1 MDSAI
6 FLLPVYFS
14 KKDMVSIRYKTN
26 NGTYIDDTS
35 WNLVGASI
43 VGASHTADNEGY
55 FSVGLNVDFVP
66 NYFASGFTALTEVKI
81 VNDSAPSSGYT
92 ISSFAFYECDNLTS
106 VIITGNCVRIN
117 NTCFCNCE
125 SLESVELPN
134 SIKKLET
141 RCFEN
146 CDNLRNIKLPD
157 NIENIG
163 DYCFSSSGLE
173 SIYIPNDYCNI
184 GDFAFG
190 NCKNLIE
197 VDGVDG
203 IILSSSDSI
212 FTNCDKLQK
221 VNISNKTTT
230 IGRSAFRRCYSL
242 KEIIIPSKVYLL
254 NYNAFE
260 WCTSLEK
267 ITFLCTFA
275 PQFMNFGSTD
285 GGPTFESIKE
295 GGTFYYPE
303 GSDYS
308 SYLVYSGVTLG
319 NRYWNAETFP
329 SWDINISELLI
340 KGIMHDNF
348 IEVKSLFAFTDTQ
361 YESSVEIEVPEG
373 IEYDFGGSLNI
384 ERYYTGTGSIYIPED
399 YEGTSLQVKVLFEG
413 NVIKEYSI
421 PIANIEP
428 DVPYVMVN
436 INSIGVP
443 QNGGNYNVEVYY
455 FYASQINTPFSS
467 EEINISYNPDND
479 EQIEN
484 IGIKRTYY
492 LSVPETKYERTISLK
507 FSCLGV
513 DGTSSASSI
522 LYLNQG
528 GSQNPDEDYDSP
540 VKPVWKDFIISFDDD
555 AEFTL
560 MENDREFFKAHIY
573 PKPNETK
580 SNFYLNKIMQDYVY
594 LKPLDALFSGSDVQY
609 HNDGLKRIEL
619 KREGNNAITE
629 YYFKYDYSYEDNND
643 LLLTEFIL
651 PYFVKGQYVL
661 LTFRNETTETKLY
674 SYQIGGIATTISI
687 NPFEYKTIKISTGNN
702 SQIIINGKIYP
713 IVDACRTNYV
723 LYYLNSKGGWC
734 SLPVEGRVTKR
745 DSLNTFEFTRN
756 YNNTLPEFGRMRYLS
771 EYNTTYTFNTGWI
784 KEEDVEKVVDMLESN
799 MLYVH
804 ILDDDKIVPLLLD
817 NTNVDYK
824 KKSLQEKLIYYQFEA
839 TTAQSKVRL

>member
-1 MDSAI
+1 MVTI
-6 FLLPVYFS
+6 F
-14 KKDMVSIRYKTN
+14 YKTN
-26 NGTYIDDTS
+26 NGTYISDSS
-35 WNLVGASI
+35 WNLNGAGI
-43 VGASHTADNEGY
+43 LGASHTQDSNGY
-55 FSVGLNVDFVP
+55 YSIGLNVNDVP
-66 NYFASGFTALTEVKI
+66 DSFARSFSTLTEVKI

-92 ISSFAFYECDNLTS
+92 IGAGAFYNVPTLKS
-106 VIITGNCVRIN
+106 VKIIGNCVRLERN
-117 NTCFCNCE
+117 CFYSCDN
-125 SLESVELPN
+125 LESVELPN
-134 SIKKLET
+134 SIKEILEGAFSFCT
-141 RCFEN
+141 S
-146 CDNLRNIKLPD
+146 LKYIKLPD
-157 NIENIG
+157 NIEYLYG
-163 DYCFSSSGLE
+163 CFYESGLE
-173 SIYIPNDYCNI
+173 SIFVPNDYCK
-184 GDFAFG
+184 FG
-190 NCKNLIE
+190 RAVRYCKNIVE
-197 VDGVDG
+197 VDGVGGVNLIDDDNFESCTSLQK
-203 IILSSSDSI
+203 INLSDKNNKI
-212 FTNCDKLQK
+212 PFGCFTNC
-221 VNISNKTTT
+221 T
-230 IGRSAFRRCYSL
+230 SL
-242 KEIIIPSKVYLL
+242 KEITIPSSITSLDYE
-254 NYNAFE
+254 AFYG
-260 WCTSLEK
+260 CSSLEK
-267 ITFLCTFA
+267 ITFLGYNAPTFKEKTQIIPA
-275 PQFMNFGSTD
+275 ERPVYYY
-285 GGPTFESIKE
+285 PTFEGVKE
-295 GGTFYYPE
+295 NGTYYYPE
-303 GSDYS
+303 TNNDDY
-308 SYLVYSGVTLG
+308 YYYGTIIYGEITLG
-319 NRYWNAETFP
+319 SLGWNAETLP
-329 SWDINISELLI
+329 SWDINISEQLI
-340 KGIMHDNF
+340 KGVMYDNF
-348 IEVKSLFAFTDTQ
+348 IEVKSLFPFSDTQ

-373 IEYDFGGSLNI
+373 VEYDFGGSLNV
-384 ERYYTGTGSIYIPED
+384 ERYYTGNGSIYIPED
-399 YEGTSLQVKVLFEG
+399 YEGTSLQVKVLFKG
-413 NVIKEYSI
+413 DVIKEYSI

-428 DVPYVMVN
+428 DVPYVMIN

-443 QNGGNYNVEVYY
+443 QNGGNYNVEVIY

-484 IGIKRTYY
+484 IGIKRSYY

-522 LYLNQG
+522 LYLNQDG
-528 GSQNPDEDYDSP
+528 EINEDEDNEM
-540 VKPVWKDFIISFDDD
+540 VHPVWKDFIISFDDD

-560 MENDREFFKAHIY
+560 MDNNREFFKAHIY
-573 PKPNETK
+573 PKPNESK
-580 SNFYLNKIMQDYVY
+580 SKFYLNKIMQDYVY

-629 YYFKYDYSYEDNND
+629 YYFKYDYSYKDNND

-661 LTFRNETTETKLY
+661 LTFRNETTETKYY
-674 SYQIGGIATTISI
+674 SYQIGGIRTNVSI
-687 NPFEYKTIKISTGNN
+687 NPFEYKTIKIYTGNN
-702 SQIIINGKIYP
+702 SQIVINGKQYP

-723 LYYLNSKGGWC
+723 IYYLNSKGGWC

>member
-1 MDSAI
+1 
-6 FLLPVYFS
+6 
-14 KKDMVSIRYKTN
+14 MVNIRYKTN
-26 NGTYIDDTS
+26 NGTYIPDSS
-35 WNLVGASI
+35 WNLNGFGI
-43 VGASHTADNEGY
+43 VGASHTPDNEGCY
-55 FSVGLNVDFVP
+55 GIGLNVDFVP
-66 NYFASGFTALTEVKI
+66 GYFASGFTALTEVKI

-92 ISSFAFYECDNLTS
+92 ISSFAFYKCYNLTS
-106 VIITGNCVRIN
+106 VIITGNCVGIDSS
-117 NTCFCNCE
+117 CFSQCE

-134 SIKKLET
+134 SIKRLEI
-141 RCFEN
+141 RCFGD
-146 CDNLRNIKLPD
+146 CYNLRNIKLPD

-163 DYCFSSSGLE
+163 DNCFSSSGLE

-184 GDFAFG
+184 GDYAFSY
-190 NCKNLIE
+190 CKNLIE
-197 VDGVDG
+197 VDGVGG
-203 IILSSSDSI
+203 IILSSSNSI
-212 FTNCDKLQK
+212 FSNCDKLQK

-230 IGRSAFRRCYSL
+230 IGRNAFSRCYSL

-254 NYNAFE
+254 SYNAFE

-267 ITFLCTFA
+267 ITFLRTFA
-275 PQFMNFGSTD
+275 PQFMNFGDTE

-329 SWDINISELLI
+329 LWDIQVINP
-340 KGIMHDNF
+340 M
-348 IEVKSLFAFTDTQ
+348 V
-361 YESSVEIEVPEG
+361 EG
-373 IEYDFGGSLNI
+373 IYYEDGIIYRSLSTLPDDLNNYITINIPELEEINDYEYYGSLDENGYYEGHCDITIPTEYTGSTITANVSFNGNLLNTYTINVIPNADDVPTIALSKGSINIPQSGGS
-384 ERYYTGTGSIYIPED
+384 SSFD
-399 YEGTSLQVKVLFEG
+399 
-413 NVIKEYSI
+413 
-421 PIANIEP
+421 
-428 DVPYVMVN
+428 
-436 INSIGVP
+436 
-443 QNGGNYNVEVYY
+443 VYY
-455 FYASQINTPFSS
+455 FNYQTINPIVGDVYLYLA
-467 EEINISYNPDND
+467 EESIL
-479 EQIEN
+479 EN
-484 IGIKRTYY
+484 GIKRTYS
-492 LSVPETKYERTISLK
+492 LIVGETEYKRTIPLK
-507 FSCLGV
+507 FSCLGI

-522 LYLNQG
+522 LYINQDG
-528 GSQNPDEDYDSP
+528 PQNPNEDDDSI
-540 VKPVWKDFIISFDDD
+540 VKPVWKDFIVSFDDD
-555 AEFTL
+555 AEFIL
-560 MENDREFFKAHIY
+560 IDNNREFFKGHIY
-573 PKPNETK
+573 PKPNESK
-580 SNFYLNKIMQDYVY
+580 SKFYLNKIMQDYVY
-594 LKPLDALFSGSDVQY
+594 LKPLDELFFGSDVQY

-629 YYFKYDYSYEDNND
+629 YYFKYDYSYRDNND
-643 LLLTEFIL
+643 LVLTEFIL

-661 LTFRNETTETKLY
+661 LTFRNETTETQNY
-674 SYQIGGIATTISI
+674 SYQIGGITTNVSI
-687 NPFEYKTIKISTGNN
+687 NPFEYKTIKIYTGNN
-702 SQIIINGKIYP
+702 NQIVINGKQYP

-723 LYYLNSKGGWC
+723 VYYLNSKGGWC

-756 YNNTLPEFGRMRYLS
+756 YNNTKPEFGRMRYLS